1 LSRHIFI
8 KSFEILTLA
17 LVGVVVL
24 AGCDQQPVP
33 PYNRLNGQLL
43 LEACGAMAQGRHDE
57 AQAVLQRLVDLEPGN
72 SFAVDALRH
81 EERRR
86 HLEAAN
92 LMLATGDYH
101 QLRLF
106 LAKIEKEGASSP
118 ELLTLRSVADGLEAL
133 SAVCARRP
141 WETSADVEKAL
152 EDLEPHGAALSDSSR
167 FQEFRR
173 QLQADLAVLRERE
186 LQAKIAAALTAL
198 DEAAF
203 VEDRAVF
210 EQAEAFCRNF
220 PQAMF
225 SKCWQELPTLTT
237 AAALRKL
244 AGSSA
249 GMAVAESRTA
259 LAVAG
264 VMAWERLAP
273 PVQAELAKIMSQ
285 ESESPSLCRR
295 WIVARQTDNMAD
307 YEELLVWLRA
317 KRPQLGP
324 PPTLVARYV
333 SKDLVSSQEQLAWCW
348 QSPCP
353 GVTELFSRLQQIRT
367 KNNPNST
374 RNKR

>member
-1 LSRHIFI
+1 MSRHIFI

-17 LVGVVVL
+17 LVGLAVL
-24 AGCDQQPVP
+24 VGCEQQPVP

-57 AQAVLQRLVDLEPGN
+57 AEAALQRLVDLEPGN

-86 HLEAAN
+86 HLEATN

-106 LAKIEKEGASSP
+106 LARIEKEGASSP

-133 SAVCARRP
+133 TAVCARRP
-141 WETSADVEKAL
+141 WETSGDVEKAL
-152 EDLEPHGAALSDSSR
+152 DDLEPHVAALADSSR
-167 FQEFRR
+167 FQEFHR
-173 QLQADLAVLRERE
+173 QLQSDLAVLRERE
-186 LQAKIAAALTAL
+186 LQAKIDAALTAL

-203 VEDRAVF
+203 VGVDTVF
-210 EQAEAFCRNF
+210 AQAEAFRRNF
-220 PQAMF
+220 PQHMF

-244 AGSSA
+244 VGSGA
-249 GMAVAESRTA
+249 GMATADSRTA

-264 VMAWERLAP
+264 VMVWERLAP
-273 PVQAELAKIMSQ
+273 PVQAELAKMMSR
-285 ESESPSLCRR
+285 ESKSLPLCRR
-295 WIVARQTDNMAD
+295 WIVVRQMDTKAG
-307 YEELLVWLRA
+307 YEDLLVRLRA
-317 KRPQLGP
+317 ERPQLGLP
-324 PPTLVARYV
+324 SALVARYV
-333 SKDLVSSQEQLAWCW
+333 SKGLVSSQEQLAWCW

-374 RNKR
+374 RKK